1 MAGNFDLLEKVK
13 VLTFGSLKQTPP
25 KSNLSSSI
33 IISGCTIFACTL
45 SNKVFPPLINIG
57 ISAVKL
63 GFGVEYVKINSI
75 DFGLSVKYPAISL
88 N

>member
-1 MAGNFDLLEKVK
+1 MKH
-13 VLTFGSLKQTPP
+13 TPP

-33 IISGCTIFACTL
+33 ITSGWTILAWTFN
-45 SNKVFPPLINIG
+45 NKLFPPLINIG

-63 GFGVEYVKINSI
+63 GFGTEYVKINSI

-88 N
+88 NSKNSGKGFFIKYVDITL